1 LHGRTGVQ
9 RRAGLSGRVGGSL
22 AVHHCPLVVRSRVRR
37 RRLLCPGA
45 SSCCAGAAPGHRR
58 TGFRHAA
65 VLYLSSS
72 LKGRSDCSATVRR
85 PARLLAVA
93 PPWHARMT
101 RASAGAGRLRCTCL
115 APIVPWP
122 PLCAGAGVA
131 TRSTGR
137 RRRTRTGGRRRGG
150 RHAGRPGTHRA
161 RPRTYASSRGPTSR
175 LLSSNVQC
183 QHHPILMVIMPAPAP
198 GLSPCLTV
206 PSDAAATWQT
216 RMPMRRRIRQWLC
229 VR

>member
-1 LHGRTGVQ
+1 
-9 RRAGLSGRVGGSL
+9 
-22 AVHHCPLVVRSRVRR
+22 VVRSRIRR
-37 RRLLCPGA
+37 SSILFLCPGA
-45 SSCCAGAAPGHRR
+45 RPRSAFVPLAHAAPPHAGPSAYGLPRTLQCTICRPRGAKAEATAAPQCAGTSPRRGPAP
-58 TGFRHAA
+58 
-65 VLYLSSS
+65 
-72 LKGRSDCSATVRR
+72 
-85 PARLLAVA
+85 
-93 PPWHARMT
+93 MT
-101 RASAGAGRLRCTCL
+101 WADGPAGAGRLRCTCL

-183 QHHPILMVIMPAPAP
+183 QHHPILMVIMPGPARA
-198 GLSPCLTV
+198 CHR
-206 PSDAAATWQT
+206 A
-216 RMPMRRRIRQWLC
+216 
-229 VR
+229 